1 MYKLTLNLLA
11 FFCYFMLAAA
21 GSNCVVS
28 YRGPAGASG
37 NCYWQWRNQQQCYE
51 AYEYMKSQL
60 SCSSGSG
67 SGCGYSI
74 SGCAGYL
81 KYVQRCY
88 DIRGS
93 KSDILKPPQDGQC

>member
-1 MYKLTLNLLA
+1 
-11 FFCYFMLAAA
+11 MLAAA